1 MRPPRFGVA
10 APYAAE
16 PPKFRGSGVFAF
28 FANLYY
34 LMHRW
39 LRREERRE
47 QFGRLGEIAAF
58 TYYA

>member
-10 APYAAE
+10 APYAGARL
-16 PPKFRGSGVFAF
+16 KFRGSGVFAF

-47 QFGRLGEIAAF
+47 QFGRLGEIAF